1 MNTLLENPS
10 IAATALPPLSD
21 LTPYTGAWA
30 TEQVVHLL
38 KRTMFGAAKA
48 DIDLLLTLTP
58 AAAVQ
63 KLLTAPAT
71 PPSPPVNNYNANVVD
86 PDIAPGQ
93 TWVNTPSKNV
103 QSLDANRTQSY
114 RDWWTG
120 VMINETTSI
129 QEKMVLFWH
138 NHFATQTTA
147 VGVTSNFGYYHNVTL
162 RKYAL
167 GNFKDFV
174 KAITI
179 DPSML
184 AFLNGKN
191 NVVGAADENYGREVQ
206 ELFTIGKN
214 ADGTTPYTEA
224 DVQAAARL
232 LTGYQIDGA
241 TFTGIFTPAR
251 HDTTN
256 KVFSA
261 FYGSKTITGRTGADG
276 AKELDD
282 FLTMIFA
289 TPNPAAFIC
298 RKIYRFFLYYNIT
311 ADVETNIIQPLATI
325 FRNNNYEIKPVL
337 SALFSSQHFFDMA
350 NVGRLLKS
358 PLEFIVGSI
367 REFNVKF
374 PDATNYVAQYAM
386 WSYPFSR
393 AAALNQQ
400 LGDPPNVAGWP
411 AYYQIPSYH
420 ELWID
425 TNTLPIRLMFT
436 DTMISGG
443 YTTQGQN
450 IFFDVI
456 AYVKGL
462 PNPGDP
468 NLLIT
473 DSLQRLY
480 RIPVAADFI
489 TYLKEILLS
498 GQISDH
504 YWTDAWAAYI
514 ATPTD
519 PTALNV
525 VTTRLKT
532 FYKYMMEQS
541 EYQLS

>member
-10 IAATALPPLSD
+10 IAATSPPPLSD
-21 LTPYTGAWA
+21 LTPYTGAWT

-48 DIDLLLTLTP
+48 DIDFFLTLTP

-63 KLLTAPAT
+63 NLLTPTAT
-71 PPSPPVNNYNANVVD
+71 LPSPPLNNYNANVVD

-103 QSLDANRTQSY
+103 QNLDAYRTQSY

-120 VMINETTSI
+120 IMINQSQSI

-138 NHFATQTTA
+138 NHFSTQTTA
-147 VGVTSNFGYYHNVTL
+147 AGVTSNFCYYHNVTL

-174 KAITI
+174 KAITL
-179 DPSML
+179 DPGML

-191 NVVGAADENYGREVQ
+191 NVAGAPDENYGREIQ

-214 ADGTTPYTEA
+214 TDGTTPYTEA
-224 DVQAAARL
+224 DVQAAAKL

-241 TFTGIFTPAR
+241 TFTGVFTPSR
-251 HDTTN
+251 HDTSN

-261 FYGSKTITGRTGADG
+261 FYGNKTITGRTGPDG

-282 FLTMIFA
+282 FLAMIFA

-311 ADVETNIIQPLATI
+311 PDVETNIIQPLATI

-337 SALFSSQHFFDMA
+337 SALFSSQHFFDAA
-350 NVGRLLKS
+350 NVGRLIKS
-358 PLEFIVGSI
+358 PLDFITGSI

-374 PDATNYVAQYAM
+374 PDPSNYVALYAM
-386 WSYPFSR
+386 WAFPWAYATR
-393 AAALNQQ
+393 LNQQ

-411 AYYQIPSYH
+411 AYYQIPAY
-420 ELWID
+420 EEIWID
-425 TNTLPIRLMFT
+425 TNTLPFRLTFT
-436 DTMISGG
+436 DLMISSG
-443 YTTQGQN
+443 YTTQSQT
-450 IFFDVI
+450 ILFDAI
-456 AYVKGL
+456 AYAKGL
-462 PNPGDP
+462 PNPADP

-514 ATPTD
+514 AAPTD

-525 VTTRLKT
+525 VTSRLKT
-532 FYKYMMEQS
+532 FYKFIMEQS
-541 EYQLS
+541 EFQLS

>member
-10 IAATALPPLSD
+10 IAATAPPFSD

-103 QSLDANRTQSY
+103 QNLDANRTQSY

-191 NVVGAADENYGREVQ
+191 NVVGAPDENYGREVQ

-232 LTGYQIDGA
+232 LTGYQIDG
-241 TFTGIFTPAR
+241 TNFTGVFNPTR

-261 FYGSKTITGRTGADG
+261 FYGSKTIAGRTGADG

-282 FLTMIFA
+282 FLAMIFV

-337 SALFSSQHFFDMA
+337 FALFSSQHFFDMA

-358 PLEFIVGSI
+358 PLEFVVGSI

-386 WSYPFSR
+386 WGYAFGR
-393 AAALNQQ
+393 AASMNQQ

-436 DTMISGG
+436 DQMVSGG

-456 AYVKGL
+456 TYVKGL
-462 PNPGDP
+462 PNPSDP

-480 RIPVAADFI
+480 RIPVQADFM

-525 VTTRLKT
+525 VITRLKT